1 MAKHTLTLYVV
12 GARARCCLSLQS
24 LDYALF
30 PLKISSMIS
39 SVSYKDDPDGFFCVS
54 FFLLQKLESF
64 SLFEEASLFCGIGA
78 MKRAMQMEE
87 LALTNA

>member
-1 MAKHTLTLYVV
+1 MSRRNAL
-12 GARARCCLSLQS
+12 RSP
-24 LDYALF
+24 LDLLIIRVSVYSVFEITIVFVWSSIVTFVFLALA
-30 PLKISSMIS
+30 
-39 SVSYKDDPDGFFCVS
+39 

-64 SLFEEASLFCGIGA
+64 SLFEEASLFRGIGA